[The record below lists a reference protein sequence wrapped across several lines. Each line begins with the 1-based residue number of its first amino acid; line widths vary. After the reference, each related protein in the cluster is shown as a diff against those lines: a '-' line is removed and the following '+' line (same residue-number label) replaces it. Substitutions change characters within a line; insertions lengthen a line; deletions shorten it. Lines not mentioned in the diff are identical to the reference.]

1 MKRASVSE
9 ASRTVYCKIPES
21 CPEYAKASPAIDAG
35 MIPCRATTSPA
46 VMPMTQTEKRKK
58 QQIYFEN
65 KYKEPYDKLLTCDKI

>member
-58 QQIYFEN
+58 KKHIL
-65 KYKEPYDKLLTCDKI
+65 KKKKVI